1 MTIQNENYNCVD
13 VQSIESIDENSINI
27 YPNPFSNFI
36 NIDLN
41 KSLIGGQVNLFD
53 VLGRLRLT
61 QNINSTNFRIDL
73 SQFNLK
79 NEVLFLK
86 IHNKN
91 TQYSKIILKN

>member
-1 MTIQNENYNCVD
+1 M
-13 VQSIESIDENSINI
+13 
-27 YPNPFSNFI
+27 
-36 NIDLN
+36 
-41 KSLIGGQVNLFD
+41 NLFD

-86 IHNKN
+86 IRNKN